1 MEWIIDFGV
10 IYRSVHYLEMQNMLM
25 KKLHCRVCRSF
36 IFAFLPVQVQLD
48 LMVERETIDNVIV
61 SP

>member
-1 MEWIIDFGV
+1 MCGMNHRLWGYLPFSALFGNAQHV
-10 IYRSVHYLEMQNMLM
+10 DEKIALSSLSLFH
-25 KKLHCRVCRSF
+25 
-36 IFAFLPVQVQLD
+36 FLPVQVQLD

>member
-1 MEWIIDFGV
+1 
-10 IYRSVHYLEMQNMLM
+10 MLM